1 MENLKAFI
9 KDNAIQFI
17 GFVFAVS
24 GVYHEF
30 KSSQKEL
37 ELVKL
42 ELVNNEQLLKSEL
55 KVIEERL
62 DKKIK
67 LIKELRAEVY
77 KIERSLDDRIDEL
90 ESCK

>member
-1 MENLKAFI
+1 MENLKTFI

-17 GFVFAVS
+17 GFVFVAS

-30 KSSQKEL
+30 KTAQKEL

-42 ELVNNEQLLKSEL
+42 ELVNNEELLRTEL

-67 LIKELRAEVY
+67 LIKELRADVHE
-77 KIERSLDDRIDEL
+77 IERALDDRIDEL